1 MLALVISFRGA
12 WIKEK
17 EQQHTTVSSG
27 WMYMR
32 QQLVQVRP
40 GL

>member
-1 MLALVISFRGA
+1 MPALVISFRGVD
-12 WIKEK
+12 KEK